1 MLDFDAPHPL
11 ERMVFILDKRANNKK
26 RYSFQILKQFF
37 LFPDSSVDTSLSNVS
52 QYYAVLTGEEKLH
65 SLYKLLETQMI
76 ETKIW
81 AFLNLKHWKKA
92 QRIAEAVPICDRIAE
107 KRQLAY
113 KFEGFYAIKQK
124 SYEQPQVLS
133 HQRLLNITI
142 AN

>member
-1 MLDFDAPHPL
+1 MML
-11 ERMVFILDKRANNKK
+11 ILDKKAKNRK
-26 RYSFQILKQFF
+26 RYYFQILKQFF
-37 LFPDSSVDTSLSNVS
+37 LFPESSVDTSLSNVS

-65 SLYKLLETQMI
+65 SLYKLLETQMM

-81 AFLNLKHWKKA
+81 TFLNLKHWKKA
-92 QRIAEAVPICDRIAE
+92 QRIGEAVPICDRIAE

-113 KFEGFYAIKQK
+113 KFESFYAIKQK

-142 AN
+142 VN